1 VTLCRIHEEAVG
13 VMNIAVNAHA
23 PIQCSSDDRKSK
35 YHKEMQRSFN
45 KCPKYDVKNLLGEF
59 S

>member
-13 VMNIAVNAHA
+13 VMNTAVNAHA
-23 PIQCSSDDRKSK
+23 PVECSSDDMKGK
-35 YHKEMQRSFN
+35 CYEEMQRSFHTF
-45 KCPKYDVKNLLGEF
+45 PKYDVNNLLGEF